1 MPRAVRESES
11 RGADRQVVI
20 DEPEPLLGA
29 RLFDR
34 RSERAEDAID
44 RERVRVPLHLAEVE
58 HMLFEIRVMNTG
70 GTARDDHHALTGV
83 EELMEKLA
91 SGETGRAE
99 KE

>member
-1 MPRAVRESES
+1 MPRAVRETET

-34 RSERAEDAID
+34 RPERAEDAVD
-44 RERVRVPLHLAEVE
+44 RECVRVALHLAEVE
-58 HMLFEIRVMNTG
+58 HMLFEIRVMNAG
-70 GTARDDHHALTGV
+70 RTARDDDDTLPGV

-91 SGETGRAE
+91 SDEAGRAE